1 MKKVCLLDN
10 PISGSIVHTAR
21 VASLVARLTE
31 QGFDVTCETLAS
43 FEQTRQVIEDQL
55 QRGCDVFI
63 VSGGDG
69 TVRSVAQH
77 LTGTRIPLLIFPSG
91 NENLLASQFGLS
103 SEPSDAVEVI
113 LRWSLKDIDVAQIN
127 GMICIA
133 VAGVG
138 VDAAIVHH
146 VQRKRKGHIS
156 VLDYVWP
163 TIKTFLSYRHQP
175 IEICVDGQSVCDTK
189 ALAFIGNIS
198 RYGGGF
204 KIFDNA
210 VCDDGLL
217 DLVIF
222 KCRNVFQLLYL
233 FLLAILGKTATSSLV
248 RHFRGKDIILRTACE
263 TMKTQIDGEP
273 GPAMP
278 LEVKLIPKGLCLLVP

>member
-10 PISGSIVHTAR
+10 PISGSTIHTTR
-21 VASLVARLTE
+21 VEALLARLKDH
-31 QGFDVTCETLAS
+31 GFNVTYETLAS
-43 FEQTRQVIEDQL
+43 FEQTQNVIEEQL
-55 QRGCDVFI
+55 KAGCDIFI

-77 LTGTRIPLLIFPSG
+77 LIDTRIPLLIFPSG

-103 SEPSDAVEVI
+103 AEPSDAMDII
-113 LRWSLKDIDVAQIN
+113 LQWKCKKIDVARIN

-163 TIKTFLSYRHQP
+163 TIKTFLSYRHQT
-175 IEICVDGQSVCDTK
+175 IEICVDGQEVFGAK
-189 ALAFIGNIS
+189 AIAFIGNIS

-204 KIFDNA
+204 KIFDSA

-217 DLVIF
+217 DIVIF
-222 KCRNVFQLLYL
+222 QCSNLFQLVYL
-233 FLLAILGKTATSSLV
+233 FFLAITGRTSVSSLV
-248 RHFRGKDIILRTACE
+248 WHFSGKEIIIRTPCDN
-263 TMKTQIDGEP
+263 MKTQIDGEP
-273 GPAMP
+273 GPDMP
-278 LEVKLIPKGLCLLVP
+278 LDVKVVPDGLCLLVP